1 MDLSKEGS
9 LRKRRAQKRFQLKTG
24 IIQMA
29 KCGYT
34 PQKCPNTI
42 KVKSFWEPIY
52 WANWGVRLLK
62 KSRPSKR
69 PQGTTKPIFLSKNFY
84 LLYLR
89 VVDRKKK
96 MDCLIADSSHA
107 WHCQTFLIK
116 SNSEL
121 WKKNTFNEEIM
132 QISLKIWLIFPRFTR
147 FMFPA
152 SCWKIEFL
160 KYLW

>member
-34 PQKCPNTI
+34 PQKSPNTI

-69 PQGTTKPIFLSKNFY
+69 PQGTTKLIFLSKNFY

-89 VVDRKKK
+89 VVGRKKK
-96 MDCLIADSSHA
+96 MDCLIANSSHA

-121 WKKNTFNEEIM
+121 WKKIPLM
-132 QISLKIWLIFPRFTR
+132 KKLCK
-147 FMFPA
+147 
-152 SCWKIEFL
+152 FL
-160 KYLW
+160 LRYG